1 MEIMNVYW
9 GKSKTL
15 YYRKIKR
22 QLEMG
27 QESSQVSRDK
37 ISSQQS
43 KEIGVKFKLPD
54 ALCSYQVTFLHD
66 PDATLRNILT
76 TMTNK

>member
-1 MEIMNVYW
+1 MEVMNMYW
-9 GKSKTL
+9 SKSKTL

-27 QESSQVSRDK
+27 EESSQGSKDK
-37 ISSQQS
+37 ISSQES
-43 KEIGVKFKLPD
+43 KEIGGQFKLPD